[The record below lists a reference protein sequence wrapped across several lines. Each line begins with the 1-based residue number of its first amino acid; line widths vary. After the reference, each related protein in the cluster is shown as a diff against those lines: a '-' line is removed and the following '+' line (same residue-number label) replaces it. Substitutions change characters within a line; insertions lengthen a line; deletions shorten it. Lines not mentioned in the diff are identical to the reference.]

1 MVRTRRPA
9 APDAARHPQE
19 RRAFLYVPLL
29 ALLIT
34 VVAELFNHKTFTEG
48 PESLW
53 RFVSEEPLAFL
64 TNVLIVLV
72 TLAPCF
78 FPAAAA
84 VLVRAGLLR
93 VAGVRRRQRLHPA
106 QPHDALHRGGPDGV

>member
-64 TNVLIVLV
+64 TQCADRACDAGALLFSCGGGCSG
-72 TLAPCF
+72 ARWSPSCGWC
-78 FPAAAA
+78 AAASTA
-84 VLVRAGLLR
+84 SSCSTA
-93 VAGVRRRQRLHPA
+93 
-106 QPHDALHRGGPDGV
+106 